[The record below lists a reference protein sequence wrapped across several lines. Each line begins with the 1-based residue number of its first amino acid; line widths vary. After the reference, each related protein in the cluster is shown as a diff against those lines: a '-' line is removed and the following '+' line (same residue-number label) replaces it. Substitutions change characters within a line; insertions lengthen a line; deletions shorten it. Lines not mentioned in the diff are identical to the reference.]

1 MVMKKKEQKARLE
14 MGGRMDKLPMANEDV
29 TEWENRLE
37 ETQANFAKISKV
49 IKVEIDFFE
58 RYRVKDFKNSILLYL
73 ESLMECQVQMVN
85 HWEEFLPEVKN
96 SLYW

>member
-96 SLYW
+96 SLY